1 MKRRELISLFGVA
14 GIAAFLPVALAACSS
29 EKTETTGKTEK
40 TTTTAPK
47 DWQQVGTVA
56 ELDKKGQLLL
66 EKSPAGAVLVVG
78 TSASKTLT
86 AVNPTCTHSGCIVG
100 WNNKVNKFECG
111 CHGSEFALD
120 GKVLEGPATEPLKG
134 YASKIEKGAVFIKAV

>member
-1 MKRRELISLFGVA
+1 MKRRDFISLFGVG

-29 EKTETTGKTEK
+29 GTTEK

-86 AVNPTCTHSGCIVG
+86 AVNPTCTHSGCIVA
-100 WNNKVNKFECG
+100 WNNKGNKFECG

-134 YASKIEKGAVFIKAV
+134 YASKIEERAVYIKPV